1 MNQKPFVI
9 TGGPGVGKTTVIEIL
24 RKRGY
29 RVVDETAR
37 EIIER
42 EMAKGSEVLPWKD
55 LQEFQVQVFLRQSEK
70 ESSVLESSGQTFLDR
85 SIIDG
90 YAYCALGKVT
100 PSPEIVHLSPGRYAK
115 VFLLERLP
123 GYITDE
129 SRIEDLQFAKDI
141 HSEIEK
147 TYRSFGY
154 EVIHVPVLNQ
164 EARVDFILRRL
175 VE

>member
-1 MNQKPFVI
+1 MNTKPFVI

-55 LQEFQVQVFLRQSEK
+55 LQEFQAQVFLRQSEK
-70 ESSVLESSGQTFLDR
+70 ENVVLDLSEPVFLDR

-90 YAYCALGKVT
+90 YAYCVLGKVT

-115 VFLLERLP
+115 VFLLDRLP
-123 GYITDE
+123 EYVTDG
-129 SRIEDLQFAKDI
+129 SRIEDHQFAKDI
-141 HSEIEK
+141 HAEIFK
-147 TYRSFGY
+147 VYTDFGY
-154 EVIHVPVLNQ
+154 EVVHVPVLEPEQ
-164 EARVDFILRRL
+164 RVDFIIKHL
-175 VE
+175 

>member
-24 RKRGY
+24 RKRGCK
-29 RVVDETAR
+29 VVDETAR

-55 LQEFQVQVFLRQSEK
+55 LQEFQVQVFKRQSEK
-70 ESSVLESSGQTFLDR
+70 EMGVLESPRPVFLDR

-90 YAYCALGKVT
+90 YAYCVLGKVS
-100 PSPEIVHLSPGRYAK
+100 PSLEIARLAPGRYAK

-129 SRIEDLQFAKDI
+129 SRVEDLQFAKDI
-141 HSEIEK
+141 HVMIEK
-147 TYRSFGY
+147 VYRDFGY
-154 EVIHVPVLNQ
+154 EVVQVPIL
-164 EARVDFILRRL
+164 ESEERVDFILKYL
-175 VE
+175 

>member
-1 MNQKPFVI
+1 MNSKPFVI

-24 RKRGY
+24 RKSGY

-42 EMAKGSEVLPWKD
+42 EMAKESDVLPWKN
-55 LQEFQVQVFLRQSEK
+55 LQEFQVQVFKRQSEK
-70 ESSVLESSGQTFLDR
+70 ESGILNSLEPVFLDR

-90 YAYCALGKVT
+90 YAYCVLGKVT

-129 SRIEDLQFAKDI
+129 SRVEDLQGAKDI
-141 HSEIEK
+141 HAEILK
-147 TYRSFGY
+147 VYSDFGY
-154 EVIHVPVLNQ
+154 EVVHVPILEP
-164 EARVDFILRRL
+164 EARVDFILKHL
-175 VE
+175 